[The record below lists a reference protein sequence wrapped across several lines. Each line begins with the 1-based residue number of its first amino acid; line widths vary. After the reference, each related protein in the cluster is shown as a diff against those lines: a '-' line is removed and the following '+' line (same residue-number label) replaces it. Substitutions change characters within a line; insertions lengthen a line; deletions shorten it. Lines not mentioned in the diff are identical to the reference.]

1 MGRGWEVGRGSI
13 QKQSRVK
20 VKLFTNAILEN
31 FCLSQENSRKLE
43 FKQEAARHNIK
54 GWYFLCQCPAPD
66 SPYGLCGR
74 KATLNWNF
82 ASSELWS
89 CVTVEVAV
97 LGFPSLRS
105 LLVSVDVKQHWT
117 DFHGLCGRKATL
129 NWNFASSELWSCVT
143 VEVAVL
149 GFPSLRSLLVSVDV
163 KQHWT
168 DFFQW
173 RHTSYDVLGG
183 WERVKMLLFSGI
195 TAGIRAS
202 CLPLTMMSPRNSHG
216 GGEGGGG
223 VQGLNTGEL
232 GHLCVQPVPI
242 IVTGES
248 QILKYSI
255 KPTEKFQ
262 KKIRPRKV
270 PPPPKSLM
278 EIFLNRKSFI
288 SASSVWWTEHVLRSL
303 VLLKRHW
310 LVVILLL
317 SSIIFIMKV

>member
-20 VKLFTNAILEN
+20 VKLFTNAFLEN

-97 LGFPSLRS
+97 LGFPSLVS

-117 DFHGLCGRKATL
+117 
-129 NWNFASSELWSCVT
+129 E
-143 VEVAVL
+143 
-149 GFPSLRSLLVSVDV
+149 
-163 KQHWT
+163 
-168 DFFQW
+168 FFQW

-223 VQGLNTGEL
+223 RTGPEHGRAGTLVCAASPYNRYWRISDFKVQYKTNW
-232 GHLCVQPVPI
+232 
-242 IVTGES
+242 
-248 QILKYSI
+248 
-255 KPTEKFQ
+255 
-262 KKIRPRKV
+262 KV
-270 PPPPKSLM
+270 SKENPS
-278 EIFLNRKSFI
+278 
-288 SASSVWWTEHVLRSL
+288 
-303 VLLKRHW
+303 
-310 LVVILLL
+310 
-317 SSIIFIMKV
+317 